1 MSLVLPK
8 IITITEPTNTF
19 FSQDQSNRFYELKSP
34 KVELLAQ
41 LRGSWNVCFPPPLP
55 SPN

>member
-41 LRGSWNVCFPPPLP
+41 LRES
-55 SPN
+55 